1 MRRALQTLRV
11 IPCAMHRPHFI
22 APHVSRALGALRKG
36 DFASLD
42 GWMDSLPAETCEPL
56 VWRLAANRHARRRLQ
71 AWSGAIPTSSHP
83 LLIAAYGDVVDAW
96 AVRGET
102 YANDIP
108 FLRRRR
114 YPKIMTKAYEKFACI
129 VERNPADAMAL
140 AGLIHCNV
148 VLGADEGKRAEWL
161 NQVLATSGFHTPT
174 IYQYARGTLPRWGGE
189 HDEHVRF
196 AEWIVERAPAGSCS
210 HIVAAQAVLDDAL
223 TVAGEDAYHTMRGI
237 SLQLGDGEAAA
248 WLRRAI
254 LKWADAVP
262 ETLQRRLQEIAS
274 CQGDSYHGICMETF
288 AFAAYFAGAKDEAR
302 LLLTTLRGRLQADV
316 WETLTPPVPGW
327 LGAVGL
333 RHRAANLVHDRVCRD
348 LELDPRQVCA

>member
-1 MRRALQTLRV
+1 MRRILQTLRV
-11 IPCAMHRPHFI
+11 VPCATHRPHFI
-22 APHVSRALGALRKG
+22 EPHLSRALSALKKG
-36 DFASLD
+36 DFVSLD
-42 GWMDSLPAETCEPL
+42 SWLATLPAETYECL
-56 VWRLAANRHARRRLQ
+56 VWRLALPRYPRRWLQ
-71 AWSGAIPTSSHP
+71 AWSDANPASPHP
-83 LLIAAYGDVVDAW
+83 QLIAAYGDVNDAW

-108 FLRRRR
+108 LLRRRR
-114 YPKIMTKAYEKFACI
+114 YPKIMAKAHEKFACI

-148 VLGADEGKRAEWL
+148 VTGAGGGRRVEWL
-161 NQVLATSGFHTPT
+161 EQVLATSGFHTPT
-174 IYQYARGTLPRWGGE
+174 IHQYARGTLPRWGGE
-189 HDEHVRF
+189 YDEHVRF
-196 AEWIVERAPAGSCS
+196 AEWVVENAPVGSCS

-223 TVAGEDAYHTMRGI
+223 TVAGTDDHYTMRGI
-237 SLQLGDGEAAA
+237 SRQLGDAETAA

-262 ETLQRRLQEIAS
+262 ETLQCRLQDITS
-274 CQGDSYHGICMETF
+274 RQGDSHHGICMETF

-302 LLLTTLRGRLQADV
+302 LLLTTLGGRLQADV
-316 WETLTPPVPGW
+316 WETLTPPIPGW

-333 RHRAANLVHDRVCRD
+333 RHRAAHLVHDRVCRD

>member
-1 MRRALQTLRV
+1 MRRFLQTLRV

-22 APHVSRALGALRKG
+22 EPHVSRALAALKQG

-42 GWMDSLPAETCEPL
+42 AWLATLPAETYDCL
-56 VWRLAANRHARRRLQ
+56 VWRLASYRHARRWLQ
-71 AWSGAIPTSSHP
+71 AWSDAIPASAHP

-102 YANDIP
+102 YASAIP

-114 YPKIMTKAYEKFACI
+114 YPKIMAKAHEKFACI

-148 VLGADEGKRAEWL
+148 VTGAGGGKRVEWL
-161 NQVLATSGFHTPT
+161 EQVLESSGFHCTA
-174 IYQYARGTLPRWGGE
+174 IREYARGTQPRWGGE
-189 HDEHVRF
+189 YDEHVRF
-196 AEWIVERAPAGSCS
+196 AEWVVEHAPAGSCS
-210 HIVAAQAVLDDAL
+210 HIVAARAVLDDAL
-223 TVAGEDAYHTMRGI
+223 TVAGDDDNHTMRGI
-237 SLQLGDGEAAA
+237 SRQLGDAETAA

-262 ETLQRRLQEIAS
+262 DTLQARVQDIAS
-274 CQGDSYHGICMETF
+274 GQGDSYHGICMETF

-302 LLLTTLRGRLQADV
+302 LLLTTLKGRLQADV

-333 RHRAANLVHDRVCRD
+333 RHRAAHLVHDRVCRD
-348 LELDPRQVCA
+348 LELDPRQVCR

>member
-1 MRRALQTLRV
+1 MRRLLQTLR
-11 IPCAMHRPHFI
+11 ISPCATHRPHFI
-22 APHVSRALGALRKG
+22 EPHLSQALGALKNG
-36 DFASLD
+36 EFASLD
-42 GWMDSLPAETCEPL
+42 AWVATLPAETYEHL
-56 VWRLAANRHARRRLQ
+56 VWRLALPRYPRGWLQ
-71 AWSGAIPTSSHP
+71 AWSDAIPASCHP
-83 LLIAAYGDVVDAW
+83 QLIAAYGDVNDAW

-102 YANDIP
+102 FVNAIP

-114 YPKIMTKAYEKFACI
+114 YPKIMAKAHEKFVRI
-129 VERNPADAMAL
+129 VEQNPADPMAL
-140 AGLIHCNV
+140 AGLIHCDV
-148 VLGADEGKRAEWL
+148 VAGVGEGRRIEWL
-161 NQVLATSGFHTPT
+161 NQVLATSGFHGPT
-174 IYQYARGTLPRWGGE
+174 IRQYARGTLSRWGGE
-189 HDEHVRF
+189 HGEHVRF

-210 HIVAAQAVLDDAL
+210 HIVAAEAVLDDAL
-223 TVAGEDAYHTMRGI
+223 TVAGEDDYHTMRGI
-237 SLQLGDGEAAA
+237 SRQLGDGETAA

-262 ETLQRRLQEIAS
+262 ETLQRRLQDIAS

-333 RHRAANLVHDRVCRD
+333 RQRAAHLVHDRVCRD

>member
-1 MRRALQTLRV
+1 MRRFLQTLRV
-11 IPCAMHRPHFI
+11 IPCAMHRSHFI
-22 APHVSRALGALRKG
+22 ELHVSRALAALKNG
-36 DFASLD
+36 DFALLD
-42 GWMDSLPAETCEPL
+42 GWMATLPAETYEPL
-56 VWRLAANRHARRRLQ
+56 VWRLASSRHARLRLQ
-71 AWSGAIPTSSHP
+71 AWSGAMPTSPHP
-83 LLIAAYGDVVDAW
+83 PLIAAYGDVVDAW

-114 YPKIMTKAYEKFACI
+114 YPKIMTKAYEKFTCI

-140 AGLIHCNV
+140 AGLIHCNIV
-148 VLGADEGKRAEWL
+148 VGAGEGKRTEWL
-161 NQVLATSGFHTPT
+161 NQVLATSGFHTPA

-189 HDEHVRF
+189 YDEHVRF
-196 AEWIVERAPAGSCS
+196 AEWVVQQAPAGSCS

-223 TVAGEDAYHTMRGI
+223 TVAGEDDNHTMRGI
-237 SLQLGDGEAAA
+237 AGQLGDGETAA

-262 ETLQRRLQEIAS
+262 ETLQDRLQDIAS
-274 CQGDSYHGICMETF
+274 HQGDSYHGICMETF

-302 LLLTTLRGRLQADV
+302 LLLTTLKGRLQADV
-316 WETLTPPVPGW
+316 WEMLTPPVPGW

-333 RHRAANLVHDRVCRD
+333 RHRAAHLVHDRVCRD